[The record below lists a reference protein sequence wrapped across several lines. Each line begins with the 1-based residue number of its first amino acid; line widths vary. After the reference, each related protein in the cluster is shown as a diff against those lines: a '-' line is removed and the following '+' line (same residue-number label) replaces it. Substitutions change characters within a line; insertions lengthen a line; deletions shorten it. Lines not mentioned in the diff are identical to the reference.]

1 MTVASSLL
9 TDMTPQFAGGDHRVA
24 MPLVPLQM
32 RRGDRLGW
40 RHTALVDS
48 GAAFTLARLSVAAR
62 LGLDA
67 AAVRGS
73 PDRVELSPAGPGP
86 SVAAWGWEADLYL
99 GAGPSEDRLLLPA
112 ARVYFTEAPLAG
124 FDVLLGHHDAFER
137 LTFSVLNHPP
147 RRRFVLRF
155 PTESKR

>member
-1 MTVASSLL
+1 MVARSLL
-9 TDMTPQFAGGDHRVA
+9 TDMTPQFAGGDHRIA

-48 GAAFTLARLSVAAR
+48 GAAFTLARLSVAVR

-73 PDRVELSPAGPGP
+73 SDRVELSAAGAGPGL
-86 SVAAWGWEADLYL
+86 SAWGWEVDLYL
-99 GAGPSEDRLLLPA
+99 GSGPVDDRLLLPA
-112 ARVYFTEAPLAG
+112 ARVYFTESPLAG
-124 FDVLLGHHDAFER
+124 FDVLLGQHDAFER
-137 LTFSVLNHPP
+137 LTFAQMNHPP
-147 RRRFVLRF
+147 RRYFVLRF
-155 PTESKR
+155 PTTR

>member
-1 MTVASSLL
+1 MTVAGSLL
-9 TDMTPQFAGGDHRVA
+9 TDMTARFAGGDHQVA

-67 AAVRGS
+67 AAVRTS
-73 PDRVELSPAGPGP
+73 PDRVELAPAGPGP
-86 SVAAWGWEADLYL
+86 GVAAWGWEADLYL
-99 GAGPSEDRLLLPA
+99 GAAEGRLLLPA

-124 FDVLLGHHDAFER
+124 FDVLLGQHDAFER
-137 LTFSVLNHPP
+137 LTFALMNHPT
-147 RRRFVLRF
+147 RRYFVLRF
-155 PTESKR
+155 PSPPKPAR